1 MNQRSPAWIIAT
13 CVSLFL
19 SSSLI
24 AQDADDT
31 QKRPALEYQK
41 WSGTINVPDPVAI
54 SVDDQGRV
62 FVTQTRRRKSQD
74 LDIRANR
81 DWIPNDVGFRSVEDK
96 RQFYHSQLAIGGDDK
111 QQSKHVGDLNKD
123 GHHDW
128 RDLTV
133 ISERILRLVD
143 SDGDGTA
150 DEMTTFAE
158 GFNTEVT
165 GIAAGVMALDG
176 DVWATIAPDVWK
188 LGDADGDG
196 IADSREIMATGFGL
210 HIAYAGHDM
219 HGLTLGPDGKVY
231 WSIGD
236 KGINVTTKEGKNIAY
251 PNQGGVMRCN
261 PDGSDFEVFAHGLR
275 NVQEFAFDQ
284 YGNIFGIDNDADQP
298 GERERFVAIV
308 DGMDAGWRC
317 HYQYRGSD
325 YNPWTDEKLW
335 QLAEDQHPAYIIP
348 PLSHY
353 IDGPA
358 GFKFN
363 PGTALSPAY
372 YNYFFATNAP
382 AGHQYAFRVEAAG
395 DSFRM
400 VDDHKIKSGDA
411 IVGLAFGPDGALY
424 GADWDGGYPLD
435 EKGSV
440 IRIDVPGAD
449 LAVRFEVQKLLA
461 AGFDARELDD
471 LIALLSHADMR
482 VRMGAQFALV
492 KKKQAE
498 RLQSHL
504 RSQSVD
510 TLAKLHCV
518 WGLGQLARS
527 GDLAVI
533 PALVGS
539 FGDHDPAVRAQAA
552 KTIGEIPQ
560 ANADAGTIPG
570 LIKLLDDEDLHVRV
584 NAGLALA
591 RQPSPAAVGP
601 LLKQSELLN
610 ADQHYLRHSIVS
622 ALAAS
627 ASDSQL
633 EAQADN
639 PSEMT
644 RLVCVLALRRQGS
657 PLVAKFLPDTSEW
670 VATEAARGI
679 HDDLSIPDALPELAA
694 ALDGSAKRGEPFVR
708 RAINANFRLGTADA
722 AARLL
727 NYASNTKHPV
737 DLRVEACDAL
747 SQWLAPPVL
756 DRVEGIRRDLPVAP
770 RSFDGDPTAVVLGQL
785 ASAGEPS
792 IVVAAVRAARMLNVV
807 IAPAALIGL
816 LENKEAL
823 TELRIQALDS
833 IVQMDHESAKELLI
847 SNVDSSDTALS
858 IYAIQR
864 LVDRYPADALAVLE
878 HKLQQTDVIAVKQ
891 ACIAGLGQIANR
903 DADVVLQRMASQL
916 LDDSLPEDL
925 SLDVY
930 QAVQSRGDDAAPLRS
945 ILPKLTQRQT
955 ERAAAL
961 KLGDTADQVKFAF
974 SGQGGDAERGKQI
987 FQTNLRAQCS
997 RCHRIGKRGSNIG
1010 PELTKIGK
1018 QRDVNHLLRAVVAP
1032 SAEIEPKYFT
1042 QVVLLL
1048 SGQAVKGSIKSENDD
1063 ETIVIDSS
1071 GKEIKIVTD
1080 EIEEIIDQKVSL
1092 MPDMTEALSPL
1103 EVRDLVAFLKS
1114 LK

>member
-1 MNQRSPAWIIAT
+1 MNQRSTAWIVT
-13 CVSLFL
+13 CALLFL
-19 SSSLI
+19 ASSLL
-24 AQDADDT
+24 AQDATD
-31 QKRPALEYQK
+31 QPQRPALEYQR
-41 WSGTINVPDPVAI
+41 WSGAINVPDPVAI

-62 FVTQTRRRKSQD
+62 YVTQTRRRKSQD

-81 DWIPNDVGFRSVEDK
+81 DWIPDDVGFKSVADK
-96 RQFYHSQLAIGGDDK
+96 RQFYHSKLAIGGDDQK
-111 QQSKHVGDLNKD
+111 QREHVGDVNQD

-133 ISERILRLVD
+133 TSERIFRLVD
-143 SDGDGTA
+143 SDHDGTA
-150 DEMTTFAE
+150 DEITTFAE

-188 LGDADGDG
+188 LNDADGDG
-196 IADSREIMATGFGL
+196 VADSREIMATGFGL

-236 KGINVTTKEGKNIAY
+236 KGINVTTKEGKNIAF
-251 PNQGGVMRCN
+251 PNEGGVMRCN

-298 GERERFVAIV
+298 GERERFIAIV

-325 YNPWTDEKLW
+325 YNPWTDEQLW
-335 QLAEDQHPAYIIP
+335 QIAQDQHPAYIIP
-348 PLSHY
+348 PISHY

-382 AGHQYAFRVEAAG
+382 RGHQYAFRVESDG

-400 VDDHKIKSGDA
+400 IDDHEIGSGNA

-435 EKGSV
+435 EKGAV

-449 LAVRFEVQKLLA
+449 LAVRGEVQKLLA
-461 AGFDARELDD
+461 EGFDEREVDELV
-471 LIALLSHADMR
+471 ALLSHADMR

-492 KKKQAE
+492 EKKQSK

-504 RSQSVD
+504 SSQSVD
-510 TLAKLHCV
+510 QLAKLHCV
-518 WGLGQLARS
+518 WGLGQLGRS
-527 GDLAVI
+527 GDKTVF
-533 PALVGS
+533 PALVDA
-539 FGDHDPAVRAQAA
+539 FNDPDAAVRAQAA
-552 KTIGEIPQ
+552 KTIGEIRQ
-560 ANADAGTIPG
+560 ANENASTIPG
-570 LIKLLDDEDLHVRV
+570 LIDLLDDADLHVRV
-584 NAGLALA
+584 NAGLAIA
-591 RQPSPAAVGP
+591 RQPSPTAVAP
-601 LLKQSELLN
+601 LLKQCGLLN
-610 ADQHYLRHSIVS
+610 ADQHYLRHSLVS

-633 EAQADN
+633 AAQADN
-639 PSEMT
+639 QSEMT

-657 PLVAKFLPDTSEW
+657 PMVSEFLADPSAW
-670 VATEAARGI
+670 VSAAAARAI
-679 HDDLSIPDALPELAA
+679 HDDLSIPNALPNLAA
-694 ALDGSAKRGEPFVR
+694 ALENSANYGEPFVR
-708 RAINANFRLGTADA
+708 RAINANFRLGTAA
-722 AARLL
+722 AASRLL
-727 NYASNTKHPV
+727 DYASDKKHPV
-737 DLRVEACDAL
+737 ELRVDACNAL
-747 SQWLAPPVL
+747 SHWLAPPVL
-756 DRVEGIRRDLPVAP
+756 DRVEGIRRDLPVDS
-770 RSFDGDPTAVVLGQL
+770 RTFDRDQAATVLGQL
-785 ASAGEPS
+785 AATGEPNV
-792 IVVAAVRAARMLNVV
+792 VVAAVRAARMMKVV
-807 IAPAALIGL
+807 IAPSALIGL
-816 LENKEAL
+816 LENERAL
-823 TELRIQALDS
+823 TELRIQALSS
-833 IVQMDHESAKELLI
+833 IVQMDHESAKVLLVA
-847 SNVDSSDTALS
+847 SADSSDTALS
-858 IYAIQR
+858 IYAIET
-864 LVDRYPADALAVLE
+864 LADRYPSDALSILE
-878 HKLQQTDVIAVKQ
+878 RKLQQTDVIAVKQ
-891 ACIAGLGQIANR
+891 ACIAGLGKIATR
-903 DADVVLQRMASQL
+903 DADAILQRLASQL
-916 LDDSLPEDL
+916 LDESLPSEL

-930 QAVQSRGDDAAPLRS
+930 QAVQSRAEVAAPMRS
-945 ILPKLTQRQT
+945 IQESLSRQQN

-961 KLGDTADQVKFAF
+961 KLGDTADQIEFAF
-974 SGQGGDAERGKQI
+974 SGQGGDVERGKQI

-1018 QRDVNHLLRAVVAP
+1018 QRDLNHLLRAVVAP
-1032 SAEIEPKYFT
+1032 SADIEPKYFT

-1071 GKEIKIVTD
+1071 GKEIKIASD

-1103 EVRDLVAFLKS
+1103 EVRDLVAFLNS

>member
-1 MNQRSPAWIIAT
+1 MNQRSTAWIVT
-13 CVSLFL
+13 CALLFL
-19 SSSLI
+19 ASSLL
-24 AQDADDT
+24 AQDATD
-31 QKRPALEYQK
+31 QPQRPALEYQR
-41 WSGTINVPDPVAI
+41 WSGAINVPDPVAI

-81 DWIPNDVGFRSVEDK
+81 DWIPDDVGFKSVEDK
-96 RQFYHSQLAIGGDDK
+96 RQFYHSKLAIGGDDK

-133 ISERILRLVD
+133 ISERIFRLVD
-143 SDGDGTA
+143 SDRDGTA
-150 DEMTTFAE
+150 DEITTFAE

-188 LGDADGDG
+188 LKDADGDG
-196 IADSREIMATGFGL
+196 VADSREIMATGFGL

-236 KGINVTTKEGKNIAY
+236 KGINVTTKEGLNIAY
-251 PNQGGVMRCN
+251 PNEGGVMRCN

-298 GERERFVAIV
+298 GERERFIAIV

-325 YNPWTDEKLW
+325 YNPWTDEQLW
-335 QLAEDQHPAYIIP
+335 QIAQDQHPAYIIP
-348 PLSHY
+348 PIRHY

-382 AGHQYAFRVEAAG
+382 RGHQYAFRVESDG

-400 VDDHKIKSGDA
+400 VDDHEIGSGNA

-449 LAVRFEVQKLLA
+449 LAVRGEVQKLLA
-461 AGFDARELDD
+461 EGFDEREVDELV
-471 LIALLSHADMR
+471 ALLSHADMR

-492 KKKQAE
+492 EKQQAK
-498 RLQSHL
+498 RLQSQL
-504 RSQSVD
+504 SSQSVD
-510 TLAKLHCV
+510 QLAKLHCV
-518 WGLGQLARS
+518 WGLGQLGRS
-527 GDLAVI
+527 GDKTVI
-533 PALVGS
+533 PALVDA
-539 FGDHDPAVRAQAA
+539 FNDPDAAVRAQAA
-552 KTIGEIPQ
+552 KTIGEIR
-560 ANADAGTIPG
+560 DSGDTDGTIPG
-570 LIKLLDDEDLHVRV
+570 LIDLLGDADLHVRV
-584 NAGLALA
+584 NAGLSIA
-591 RQPSPAAVGP
+591 RQPSPTAVGP
-601 LLKQSELLN
+601 LLKQSGLLN
-610 ADQHYLRHSIVS
+610 SNQHYLRHSLVS

-633 EAQADN
+633 AAQADN
-639 PSEMT
+639 QSEMT

-657 PLVAKFLPDTSEW
+657 PMVSEFLADPSAW
-670 VATEAARGI
+670 VSAAAARAI
-679 HDDLSIPDALPELAA
+679 HDDLSIENAMSDLAA
-694 ALDGSAKRGEPFVR
+694 ALDGSANRGDPFVR
-708 RAINANFRLGTADA
+708 RAINANFRLGTAAA

-727 NYASNTKHPV
+727 DYASDKTNPI
-737 DLRVEACDAL
+737 DLRVDACNAL
-747 SQWLAPPVL
+747 SHWLAPPVL
-756 DRVEGIRRDLPVAP
+756 DRVEGIRRDLPVDS
-770 RSFDGDPTAVVLGQL
+770 RTFDRDQAAAVLGQL
-785 ASAGEPS
+785 AATGEPNV
-792 IVVAAVRAARMLNVV
+792 VVAAVRAARMMKVV

-816 LENKEAL
+816 LENERAL
-823 TELRIQALDS
+823 TELRMQALSS
-833 IVQMDHESAKELLI
+833 IVQMDHESAKVLLVA
-847 SNVDSSDTALS
+847 SADSSDTALS
-858 IYAIQR
+858 IYA
-864 LVDRYPADALAVLE
+864 LETLADRYPSDALAILE
-878 HKLQQTDVIAVKQ
+878 RKMQQTDAIAVKQ
-891 ACIAGLGQIANR
+891 ACIAGLGKIATR
-903 DADVVLQRMASQL
+903 DADAILQQLASQL
-916 LDDSLPEDL
+916 LDESLPSEL

-930 QAVQSRGDDAAPLRS
+930 QAVQSRAEDAAPMRS
-945 ILPKLTQRQT
+945 IQESLSRQQT

-961 KLGDTADQVKFAF
+961 KLGDTTDQIKFAF
-974 SGQGGDAERGKQI
+974 SGQGGDVERGKQI

-1018 QRDVNHLLRAVVAP
+1018 QRDLNHLLRAVVAP
-1032 SAEIEPKYFT
+1032 SADIEPKYFT

-1071 GKEIKIVTD
+1071 GKEIKIASD

-1103 EVRDLVAFLKS
+1103 EVRDLVAFLNS

>member
-1 MNQRSPAWIIAT
+1 MNQRSTAWIVT
-13 CVSLFL
+13 CALLFL
-19 SSSLI
+19 ASSLL
-24 AQDADDT
+24 AQDATD
-31 QKRPALEYQK
+31 QPQRPALEYQR
-41 WSGTINVPDPVAI
+41 WSGAINVPDPVAI

-81 DWIPNDVGFRSVEDK
+81 DWIPDDVGFKSVEDK
-96 RQFYHSQLAIGGDDK
+96 RQFYHSKLAIGGDDK

-133 ISERILRLVD
+133 ISERIFRLVD
-143 SDGDGTA
+143 SDRDGTA
-150 DEMTTFAE
+150 DEITTFAE

-188 LGDADGDG
+188 LKDADGDG
-196 IADSREIMATGFGL
+196 VADSREIMATGFGL

-236 KGINVTTKEGKNIAY
+236 KGINVTTKEGLNIAY
-251 PNQGGVMRCN
+251 PNEGGVMRCN

-298 GERERFVAIV
+298 GERERFIAIV

-325 YNPWTDEKLW
+325 YNPWTDEQLW
-335 QLAEDQHPAYIIP
+335 QIAQDQHPAYIIP
-348 PLSHY
+348 PISHY

-363 PGTALSPAY
+363 PGTAFSPAY

-382 AGHQYAFRVEAAG
+382 RGHQYAFRVESDG

-400 VDDHKIKSGDA
+400 VDAHEIGSGNA

-449 LAVRFEVQKLLA
+449 LAVRGEVQKLLA
-461 AGFDARELDD
+461 EGFDEREVDELV
-471 LIALLSHADMR
+471 ALLSHADMR

-492 KKKQAE
+492 EKKQAE

-504 RSQSVD
+504 SSQSVEQ
-510 TLAKLHCV
+510 LAKLHCV
-518 WGLGQLARS
+518 WGLGQLGRS
-527 GDLAVI
+527 GDKTVI
-533 PALVGS
+533 PALVDAFS
-539 FGDHDPAVRAQAA
+539 DPDAAVRAQAA
-552 KTIGEIPQ
+552 KTIGEIRQ
-560 ANADAGTIPG
+560 ANEIAGTVSG
-570 LIKLLDDEDLHVRV
+570 LIDLLDDADLHVRV
-584 NAGLALA
+584 NAGLAIA
-591 RQPSPAAVGP
+591 RQPDPVAVEP
-601 LLKQSELLN
+601 LLKQSGLLN
-610 ADQHYLRHSIVS
+610 TDQHYLRHSLVS

-633 EAQADN
+633 AAQADN
-639 PSEMT
+639 QSEMT

-657 PLVAKFLPDTSEW
+657 PMVSEFLADPSAW
-670 VATEAARGI
+670 VSAAAARAI
-679 HDDLSIPDALPELAA
+679 HDDLSIPNALPNLAA
-694 ALDGSAKRGEPFVR
+694 ALENSANYGEPFVR
-708 RAINANFRLGTADA
+708 RAINANFRLGTAA
-722 AARLL
+722 AASRLL
-727 NYASNTKHPV
+727 DYASNKEHPV
-737 DLRVEACDAL
+737 ELRVDACNAL

-756 DRVEGIRRDLPVAP
+756 DRVEGIRRDLPVDS
-770 RSFDGDPTAVVLGQL
+770 RTFDRDQAATVLGQL
-785 ASAGEPS
+785 AATGEPNV
-792 IVVAAVRAARMLNVV
+792 VVAAVRAARMMKVV

-816 LENKEAL
+816 LENERAL
-823 TELRIQALDS
+823 TELRIQALSS
-833 IVQMDHESAKELLI
+833 IVQMDHESAKVLLVA
-847 SNVDSSDTALS
+847 SADSSDTALS
-858 IYAIQR
+858 IYAIET
-864 LVDRYPADALAVLE
+864 LADRYPSDALTILE
-878 HKLQQTDVIAVKQ
+878 RKLQQTDVIAVKQ
-891 ACIAGLGQIANR
+891 ACIAGLGKIANR
-903 DADVVLQRMASQL
+903 DADAILQRLASQL
-916 LDDSLPEDL
+916 LDESLPSEL

-930 QAVQSRGDDAAPLRS
+930 QAVQSRAEDAAPMRS
-945 ILPKLTQRQT
+945 IQESLSRQQT

-961 KLGDTADQVKFAF
+961 KLGDTADQIKFAF

-1018 QRDVNHLLRAVVAP
+1018 QRDLNHLLRAVVAP
-1032 SAEIEPKYFT
+1032 SADIEPKYFT

-1071 GKEIKIVTD
+1071 GKEIKISSD

-1092 MPDMTEALSPL
+1092 MPDMTEALSPQ
-1103 EVRDLVAFLKS
+1103 EVRDLVAFLNS